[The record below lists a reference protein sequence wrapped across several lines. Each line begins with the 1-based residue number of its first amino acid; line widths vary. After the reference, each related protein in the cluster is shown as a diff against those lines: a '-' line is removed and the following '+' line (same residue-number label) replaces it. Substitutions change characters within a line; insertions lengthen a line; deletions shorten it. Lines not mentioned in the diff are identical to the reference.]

1 MISTD
6 VFGLDTLVLSTI
18 STELFALSTSSA
30 VFSVSILSLTSIR
43 ILSFSSLGSLDS
55 LAVSVESSLSSLLS
69 SGASASLFSARGSLT
84 SSSLAAVSFFS
95 SVVSLISSFS
105 RHVFSDDFRLDGMLS
120 SFWFSGLSI
129 SSAVLDSFLSVIFSS
144 LGVELGSVVSVVS

>member
-1 MISTD
+1 M
-6 VFGLDTLVLSTI
+6 
-18 STELFALSTSSA
+18 
-30 VFSVSILSLTSIR
+30 
-43 ILSFSSLGSLDS
+43 SFSSLGSLDS

-69 SGASASLFSARGSLT
+69 SGASVSLFSARGSLT
-84 SSSLAAVSFFS
+84 SSSLATVSFFS

-105 RHVFSDDFRLDGMLS
+105 WHVFSDDFRLDGMLS
-120 SFWFSGLSI
+120 SFCFSGLGI